1 MIFARVLAG
10 VSLGLAPVVTAAQA
24 APPGTDL
31 YLARLAFSRGEL
43 SISAPTRLTDR
54 PGYDNQPAFSPDG
67 RRIYYTSIRGAGAES
82 QADTWVLDLGSGRST
97 AFTDT
102 PESEYSPTPMP
113 GGRELAVVRVEA
125 DSTQRLWA
133 FPLAGGAPRLLLE
146 RIKPVGYQVW
156 LDSKTVGVYVLGSPA
171 TFQVADLPSGTA
183 RVLLSD
189 IGRSLQVVPGR
200 RAVSVIHR
208 VSETDWWLTEVDP
221 ASGATR
227 PIVKM
232 PDGADYVVWLPDGS
246 ILTAREHAL
255 LRFQPGTDSAFQVVT
270 DLTTAGV
277 GRISR
282 LAVSPKGDQLAF
294 VAEEV
299 P

>member
-1 MIFARVLAG
+1 MILARVLAG
-10 VSLGLAPVVTAAQA
+10 LGLVLGPSLAAAQT
-24 APPGTDL
+24 APPGTDI
-31 YLARLAFSRGEL
+31 YLARMTWSHGDL
-43 SISAPTRLTDR
+43 SIGQPTRLTDR

-67 RRIYYTSIRGAGAES
+67 KRLYYTSIRGAGAAS
-82 QADTWVLDLGSGRST
+82 QADTWVIDLGSGRSSQL
-97 AFTDT
+97 TDT

-113 GGRELAVVRVEA
+113 GGRELATVRVEA

-133 FPLAGGAPRLLLE
+133 FPLKGGAPRLLLE

-156 LDSKTVGVYVLGSPA
+156 LDANTVGVYVLGSPA
-171 TFQVADLPSGTA
+171 TFQVADLRSGDA

-208 VSETDWWLTEVDP
+208 VSETDWWLTELDP

-232 PDGADYVVWLPDGS
+232 PTGADYVVWLRDGS
-246 ILTAREHAL
+246 ILTARQHEL
-255 LRFQPGTDSAFQVVT
+255 LRLRPGTDSAFRVVA
-270 DLTTAGV
+270 DLSSLGAGP
-277 GRISR
+277 ISR
-282 LAVSPKGDQLAF
+282 LAVSPKGDRLAF
-294 VAEEV
+294 VAEEAR
-299 P
+299 